1 MSLTI
6 KVIQNGVND
15 TGILTNEANQKQA
28 ANKGKSIFAG
38 NLGLNSE
45 TDSLIEQKRQ
55 SARKQAMKLVSDAWG
70 KDQKAAQKIDDMREL
85 RKDKLS
91 KIEDSQAVISDIN
104 EAKERLQQ
112 EYNIDPDSQEQKDL
126 ELLERFQ
133 DYLKGVGS
141 SEFTEEEVERLRE
154 LQNMPMTEYQVE
166 VLKLNGEAGTEKQN
180 IEDMEWQATILKTSI
195 SNAKLEQL
203 KSQDML
209 NANEAAEELM
219 DAASEEIINFL
230 IQDSKDNIDE
240 KVEEEQKKAE
250 EIQEKKE
257 EQQEH
262 IDEAK
267 EKRKEQ
273 EEIIK
278 GDMEADKLE
287 LETDLK
293 QQSTGGMESVQKG
306 IQKIIKENKLVNEDL
321 KGIEIDFNF

>member
-6 KVIQNGVND
+6 KVMQNGVND

-38 NLGLNSE
+38 NLGLNQE

-55 SARKQAMKLVSDAWG
+55 SARKQAKKLVSDAWE
-70 KDQKAAQKIDDMREL
+70 KDQKAAQNIDDMREL

-91 KIEDSQAVISDIN
+91 KIEESQTVLSDIN

-112 EYNIDPDSQEQKDL
+112 EYNIDPESQEQKDL

-133 DYLKGVGS
+133 NYLSGVGS
-141 SEFTEEEVERLRE
+141 SEFTEEEVERLRQ
-154 LQNMPMTEYQVE
+154 LQDMPMTEYQKE
-166 VLKLNGEAGTEKQN
+166 VLKLNGEAGTEKQK
-180 IEDMEWQATILKTSI
+180 IEDAKLQVSALKSSI

-203 KSQDML
+203 KSQDMIK
-209 NANEAAEELM
+209 ANEASDELM
-219 DAASEEIINFL
+219 DAASKEIISL
-230 IQDSKDNIDE
+230 LVQDSKDNLDE

-250 EIQEKKE
+250 EAQEKKE
-257 EQQEH
+257 EQQER

-278 GDMEADKLE
+278 GDLETDKLE
-287 LETDLK
+287 METAMK
-293 QQSTGGMESVQKG
+293 QQSTVDMESVQKN
-306 IQKIIKENKLVNEDL
+306 IQRIIKENNLVNEDL